1 MKNRIKI
8 LSVITIAF
16 LTFTCADKEQKEHA
30 DTILKGKMNLL
41 VDESL
46 LPIMEEQVE
55 VFESRYDA
63 KITLE
68 PKSEAEVIQ
77 TLATDS
83 SRVAILA
90 RNLTQ
95 QEKKVFASKKIAPR
109 ITNFAI
115 DAIVFIANK
124 NRKDSVMNLEDAIRI
139 LKGEKV
145 AGING
150 LVFDN
155 PNSGTARFFN
165 SLAGVNGFP
174 AEGVFSFKTNE
185 ETIRYV
191 AENEGMIGV
200 VGMNWMYNPTSKMQS
215 FVDKVKL
222 LGVSKSGVYSFPSQ
236 NDIAEGKYPLARDLY
251 IVNCQGYSGLGMGFA
266 SFIAGETG
274 QRIILKSGLVP
285 AKTPSRKILIRNE
298 IEKPKK

>member
-1 MKNRIKI
+1 MKNRIQI
-8 LSVITIAF
+8 FSIVTLAF
-16 LTFTCADKEQKEHA
+16 LAFTCAEKEAQNHN
-30 DTILKGKMNLL
+30 DTILKGKMILL

-46 LPIMEEQVE
+46 LPIIEEQVE
-55 VFESRYDA
+55 VFESRYEA

-77 TLATDS
+77 TLANDS

-90 RNLTQ
+90 RNLTE
-95 QEKKVFASKKIAPR
+95 QEKKVFAAKKIAPR
-109 ITNFAI
+109 VTNFAT

-124 NRKDSVMNLEDAIRI
+124 NRQDSVVNLEDAIRI

-145 AGING
+145 AGIGG

-165 SLAGVNGFP
+165 TLAGVQGFP

-191 AENEGMIGV
+191 AQNEGMIGV
-200 VGMNWMYNPTSKMQS
+200 VGMNWLYNPSSKMQP

-222 LGVSKSGVYSFPSQ
+222 LGVSKSGKYSFPSQ

-285 AKTPSRKILIRNE
+285 AKTPTRKILIRNE